1 MKDIL
6 LIVAAFFFIAIMLA
20 PTGKAFS
27 QVNQPEDKTKL
38 TDSTISTP
46 NKDANY
52 VKGITTRRAVA
63 LAEGLLGLLS
73 VIVGWRAKAR
83 YKKNGART
91 AMTLGLLAVILSSIH
106 LATTAGAV
114 FGSGSGKAGSILA
127 LLLGIAGI
135 TLGSLTLRSHNT
147 NKQ

>member
-46 NKDANY
+46 NKDAN
-52 VKGITTRRAVA
+52 
-63 LAEGLLGLLS
+63 
-73 VIVGWRAKAR
+73 
-83 YKKNGART
+83 
-91 AMTLGLLAVILSSIH
+91 
-106 LATTAGAV
+106 
-114 FGSGSGKAGSILA
+114 
-127 LLLGIAGI
+127 
-135 TLGSLTLRSHNT
+135 
-147 NKQ
+147 